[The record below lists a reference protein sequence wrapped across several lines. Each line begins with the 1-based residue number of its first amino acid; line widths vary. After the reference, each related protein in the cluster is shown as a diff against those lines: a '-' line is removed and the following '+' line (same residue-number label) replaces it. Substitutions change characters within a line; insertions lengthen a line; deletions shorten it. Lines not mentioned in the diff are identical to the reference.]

1 MKRTDPEPSAI
12 DTYFGETAHPAS
24 SIWLGFSANY
34 KAAALAHATRQ
45 ITVFCNGTI
54 PTEEVG
60 GETVVVQRFQYAVFE
75 QALHVAKNSGA
86 ALDFDQNRPAFI
98 PPDAG
103 DKANESGNASEGNP
117 NAICAAALA
126 WMNGMGGGG
135 APRRAFG
142 EIVRG

>member
-1 MKRTDPEPSAI
+1 MKRVDPSPI
-12 DTYFGETAHPAS
+12 DAYFGATAHPAS
-24 SIWLGFSANY
+24 AIWTGFTTNY
-34 KAAALAHATRQ
+34 KTAALAHATRQ

-60 GETVVVQRFQYAVFE
+60 GETVVVAKYQYAIFE

-86 ALDFDQNRPAFI
+86 ALDFDANRPAFI

-103 DKANESGNASEGNP
+103 EQANENGNAAEGNP

-135 APRRAFG
+135 QTARASC